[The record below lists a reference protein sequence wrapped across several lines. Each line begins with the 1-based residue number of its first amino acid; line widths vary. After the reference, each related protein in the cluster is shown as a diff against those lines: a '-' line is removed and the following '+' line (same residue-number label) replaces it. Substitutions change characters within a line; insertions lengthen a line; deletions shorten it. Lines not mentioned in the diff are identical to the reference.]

1 MAEDRRRQL
10 AQSGYSLG
18 KAWFGAPENKA
29 ATPPAEDK
37 TQDLSA
43 LTVAELG
50 DLAAE
55 RGVEVEGTG
64 KDGNVLKADYLKA
77 LA

>member
-1 MAEDRRRQL
+1 MAKEL
-10 AQSGYSLG
+10 NGYRLPKSWTEPAES
-18 KAWFGAPENKA
+18 KAAPPPPENKA
-29 ATPPAEDK
+29 A
-37 TQDLSA
+37 QDLSA